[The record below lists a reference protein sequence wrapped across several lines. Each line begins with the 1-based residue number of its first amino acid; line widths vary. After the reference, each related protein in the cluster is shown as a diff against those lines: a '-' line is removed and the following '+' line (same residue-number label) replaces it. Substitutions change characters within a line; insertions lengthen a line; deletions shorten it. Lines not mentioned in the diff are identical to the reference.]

1 MNILVTNDDG
11 LHCAGIRVLAEAAS
25 KFGRVVVS
33 APDRERSACGHAMTM
48 RDPLR
53 VKQAEFHGFEAYEVN
68 GLPVDCVNVALTEF
82 FPNGCDLVLSGINNG
97 PNLGFDIT
105 YSGTAGG
112 AMEGTING
120 INSIAFSMALF
131 VDGAPIHYETAGQWL
146 DENLEMLL
154 KLPFPGLTFYN
165 VNIPSI
171 AFEELKQPVFVRMGA
186 RIYQDRVERRSDPW
200 GRPYYWQGG
209 VVVMDPTDEGTD
221 VWAVS
226 RGNVSITPVSLD
238 WTNWKLLESL
248 QNK

>member
-1 MNILVTNDDG
+1 M
-11 LHCAGIRVLAEAAS
+11 
-25 KFGRVVVS
+25 
-33 APDRERSACGHAMTM
+33 
-48 RDPLR
+48 
-53 VKQAEFHGFEAYEVN
+53 
-68 GLPVDCVNVALTEF
+68 ALTEF
-82 FPNGCDLVLSGINNG
+82 FPDGCDLVLSGINNG

-120 INSIAFSMALF
+120 INSIALSMALF

-146 DENLEMLL
+146 AENFQMLL
-154 KLPFPGLTFYN
+154 DLPFPGLTFYN

-171 AFEELKQPVFVRMGA
+171 VFEELKETAFVRMGE

-209 VVVMDPTDEGTD
+209 VVVMDPSDEGTD

>member
-11 LHCAGIRVLAEAAS
+11 IHGEGLRVLAEAAAPY
-25 KFGRVVVS
+25 GRVVVC

-53 VKQAEFHGFEAYEVN
+53 VKQVDFHGFGAFEVN
-68 GLPVDCVNVALTEF
+68 GLPVDCVNVALSES
-82 FPNGCDLVLSGINNG
+82 FPDGCDLVLSGINNG

-131 VDGAPIHYETAGQWL
+131 VDGAPIHYETAAKWL
-146 DENLEMLL
+146 EENFKMLIE
-154 KLPFPGLTFYN
+154 LPFPGLTFYN
-165 VNIPSI
+165 INIPSI
-171 AFEELKQPVFVRMGA
+171 TFEELKEPAFVRMGE

-200 GRPYYWQGG
+200 IGESIDAPSPATRPSK
-209 VVVMDPTDEGTD
+209 VDSTPISI
-221 VWAVS
+221 WAAAS
-226 RGNVSITPVSLD
+226 RMMSP
-238 WTNWKLLESL
+238 
-248 QNK
+248 